1 MHSFKLYVE
10 CWMAWKVEARSY
22 KEIALSIGVDSPS
35 QILFA
40 TDNILEGYAAE
51 EAGWQVAMTVRPGN
65 TALPSGHNFRVVTNM
80 NDLLGA

>member
-1 MHSFKLYVE
+1 MESK
-10 CWMAWKVEARSY
+10 SY

-40 TDNILEGYAAE
+40 TDNILEGYAAA

-65 TALPSGHNFRVVTNM
+65 KPLPAAHKFRVIENM
-80 NDLLGA
+80 NDLL

>member
-1 MHSFKLYVE
+1 M
-10 CWMAWKVEARSY
+10 SY

-40 TDNILEGYAAE
+40 TDNILEGYAAA

-65 TALPSGHNFRVVTNM
+65 KALPSDHKFRVITSM
-80 NDLLGA
+80 NDMLAA